1 MKTANE
7 AERVLQ
13 MFVEVHNLQQL
24 FADFLGG
31 SDFLVLY
38 LDDFER
44 AFQRGYFAER
54 ILEADTE
61 V

>member
-13 MFVEVHNLQQL
+13 MFVEVHNLQQQ

-31 SDFLVLY
+31 SDWVL
-38 LDDFER
+38 LFPNDFER

>member
-1 MKTANE
+1 MGVKSP
-7 AERVLQ
+7 ERVLQ
-13 MFVEVHNLQQL
+13 MFVEAYNLQQL

-38 LDDFER
+38 PDDFER

>member
-7 AERVLQ
+7 AKRVLQ
-13 MFVEVHNLQQL
+13 MFVEAYNLQQL

-38 LDDFER
+38 PDDFER

>member
-13 MFVEVHNLQQL
+13 MFVEVHNLQQQ

-31 SDFLVLY
+31 SDWVL
-38 LDDFER
+38 LFPNDFER

-61 V
+61 L